1 VRLGTGPRLLSRPAL
16 RTHDGRLPFAA
27 RHLSASLV
35 CLRDLLAHAARSGI
49 TFYRMASQLLPILLP
64 SDLDGYWRQLDECQE
79 LAACL
84 GREARAAGVRL
95 TVHPVL
101 DIQLGSDDEALA
113 QRGTCFAA
121 AWAAL
126 FERLGGPEE
135 GCIVV
140 HLGGAGPRAAARFAR
155 AVDGLPEG
163 IRLRLALENDERHC
177 SLETALSLARQTGV
191 PVVWDYLH
199 WRCLNPEGRNG
210 REAFAHAAATW
221 AGPSPAEVH
230 FSSPRTATSKGRAPL
245 ARQHAEYI
253 DPFAFIGFLG
263 LIEGEADCD
272 VMLEATAKDLA
283 LAKLRRDLRR
293 LGHPWGEAEVEHA
306 AVGAAGGR

>member
-1 VRLGTGPRLLSRPAL
+1 MRLGTGPRLLSRPDL
-16 RTHDGRLPFAA
+16 RTHDGRLPFGA
-27 RHLSASLV
+27 RHLSTGLI
-35 CLRDLLAHAARSGI
+35 CLRDLLAHAARAGI
-49 TFYRMASQLLPILLP
+49 SFYRMASQLLPILLP
-64 SDLDGYWRQLDECQE
+64 SDLEGYWRQLDECE
-79 LAACL
+79 GLAAWV

-101 DIQLGSDDEALA
+101 DIQLGSDDEAVA
-113 QRGTCFAA
+113 QRGVCFAA

-126 FERLGGPEE
+126 FERMGGPEE
-135 GCIVV
+135 GCVVV
-140 HLGGAGPRAAARFAR
+140 HLGGAGPRAAARFAG
-155 AVDGLPEG
+155 ALDGLPDA

-177 SLETALSLARQTGV
+177 SLETALRLSRQTGV

-199 WRCLNPEGRNG
+199 WRCLNPEGRDG
-210 REAFAHAAATW
+210 REAFAAAAATW
-221 AGPSPAEVH
+221 VGPGPVKVH
-230 FSSPRTATSKGRAPL
+230 FSSPRTATSKGRPPL

-253 DPFAFIGFLG
+253 DPFAFIDFLG

-293 LGHPWGEAEVEHA
+293 LGYRGEAEVGHA